1 MLKIITDS
9 ASDITL
15 AQAKELNVDMISLNV
30 TFEGKTYKE
39 EKDISKEEFF
49 DLLVNSPSFP
59 ITSQPAP
66 SELME
71 ILEEA
76 KKNNDEVIGIFLSSK
91 ISGTYDNAV
100 MIKNMV
106 EIDNCHFIDSL
117 SCSCGERY
125 LVNEACRMRD
135 EGINFN
141 DIVSTL
147 EELKTR
153 VRVMASA
160 DNLDY
165 LAKGGRVNAVAHKVG
180 NLLKFKPLVTL
191 DLEGKVSLFSK
202 PRGTKSAIEELVL
215 KLVNER
221 LDERFP
227 ICALYTPSIGNMLK
241 LVEKLANVGVE
252 IHEFNKHMIGAV
264 IGSHLGPNSFGLA
277 YVVKENK

>member
-49 DLLVNSPSFP
+49 DLLVSSPSFP
-59 ITSQPAP
+59 ITSQPSP

-135 EGINFN
+135 EGLSYNH
-141 DIVSTL
+141 IVTTL
-147 EELKTR
+147 
-153 VRVMASA
+153 
-160 DNLDY
+160 
-165 LAKGGRVNAVAHKVG
+165 
-180 NLLKFKPLVTL
+180 
-191 DLEGKVSLFSK
+191 
-202 PRGTKSAIEELVL
+202 
-215 KLVNER
+215 
-221 LDERFP
+221 
-227 ICALYTPSIGNMLK
+227 
-241 LVEKLANVGVE
+241 
-252 IHEFNKHMIGAV
+252 
-264 IGSHLGPNSFGLA
+264 
-277 YVVKENK
+277 

>member
-49 DLLVNSPSFP
+49 DLLVSSPSFP
-59 ITSQPAP
+59 ITSQPSP

-106 EIDNCHFIDSL
+106 EIDNCYFIDSL

-135 EGINFN
+135 EGVSYN
-141 DIVSTL
+141 DIVTTL

-153 VRVMASA
+153 VRVMAGA

-165 LAKGGRVNAVAHKVG
+165 LAKGGRVNVVAHKVG

-191 DLEGKVSLFSK
+191 DDEGKVSLFSK

-227 ICALYTPSIGNMLK
+227 ICA
-241 LVEKLANVGVE
+241 
-252 IHEFNKHMIGAV
+252 
-264 IGSHLGPNSFGLA
+264 
-277 YVVKENK
+277 